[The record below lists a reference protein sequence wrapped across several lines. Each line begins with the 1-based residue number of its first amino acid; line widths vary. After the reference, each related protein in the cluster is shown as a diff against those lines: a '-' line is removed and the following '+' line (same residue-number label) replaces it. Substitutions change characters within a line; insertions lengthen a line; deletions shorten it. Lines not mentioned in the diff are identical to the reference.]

1 EEQVRRCADHA
12 RELLAEELTEESM
25 VGERLAGA
33 LDRARGDAKR
43 RLQIL
48 RLQIE
53 RTDDVVVEEVLK
65 ATRERE
71 IEILEAVEHGLE
83 EPRVQMIA
91 AGAYV
96 LASEEIS
103 GRYDTYE

>member
-1 EEQVRRCADHA
+1 
-12 RELLAEELTEESM
+12 
-25 VGERLAGA
+25 
-33 LDRARGDAKR
+33 
-43 RLQIL
+43 
-48 RLQIE
+48 
-53 RTDDVVVEEVLK
+53 VVEEVLE

-71 IEILEAVEHGLE
+71 MEILEAVEHGLE

-96 LASEEIS
+96 LANEEIS

>member
-1 EEQVRRCADHA
+1 
-12 RELLAEELTEESM
+12 LLDEELIEESM
-25 VGERLAGA
+25 VGEKLAWA

-53 RTDDVVVEEVLK
+53 RTDDVVVEEVLET
-65 ATRERE
+65 TRERE
-71 IEILEAVEHGLE
+71 IEILEAVDHGLE

-96 LASEEIS
+96 LANQEIP
-103 GRYDTYE
+103 DTYAQ